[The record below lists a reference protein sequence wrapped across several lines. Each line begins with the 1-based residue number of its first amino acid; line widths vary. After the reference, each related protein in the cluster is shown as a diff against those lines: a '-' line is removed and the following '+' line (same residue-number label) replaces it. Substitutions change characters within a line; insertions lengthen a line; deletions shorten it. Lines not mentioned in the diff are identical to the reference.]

1 MARNL
6 ATKILAAHLVSGEL
20 VPGEEIA
27 LKIDHC
33 LLQDATG
40 TMAMLEFMAM
50 GIDRVKVEV
59 AAQYIDHNLLQTD
72 YKNADDHA
80 FMAQF
85 HKPGEE
91 KRTVVV
97 LPPAHW
103 DAWLRAPAANSHAY
117 LQALPAEQLAVHMQ
131 RGVLGGPQT
140 AAQQAQPHHVL
151 SFEDIGNA
159 RVSLGISAAVIQ
171 NAITRF
177 PSAMGP
183 FATFGPLRFNWTQTE
198 LDDVAAFIA
207 QDVAAGTP
215 STGVDRGQPMYT
227 AMCSSC
233 HGGAARGGERMV
245 KATHPEKTLSAIASD
260 QGGMGSL
267 SFMTHEQATDIAIY
281 IGAAGPTGGLKG
293 YLEGG
298 CTLGR
303 SDAPMDPIWLLMLLG
318 ATGTLE
324 LRRRG
329 RV

>member
-1 MARNL
+1 MSYLARLITPRCIVRTAITMMATLGLLGAGSVLAQSTAGNALTGQGLFDANCKACHGQTHPAAGTLNVQKANTAAALQAAITTTSPTMQGVPNL
-6 ATKILAAHLVSGEL
+6 QGLSSVQLAD
-20 VPGEEIA
+20 IA
-27 LKIDHC
+27 
-33 LLQDATG
+33 AY
-40 TMAMLEFMAM
+40 
-50 GIDRVKVEV
+50 V
-59 AAQYIDHNLLQTD
+59 AADV
-72 YKNADDHA
+72 NASANGNIANGQRVYASSCQACHG
-80 FMAQF
+80 
-85 HKPGEE
+85 P
-91 KRTVVV
+91 V
-97 LPPAHW
+97 PA
-103 DAWLRAPAANSHAY
+103 S
-117 LQALPAEQLAVHMQ
+117 
-131 RGVLGGPQT
+131 
-140 AAQQAQPHHVL
+140 
-151 SFEDIGNA
+151 GNA